1 MKKVLIAVSVI
12 FGLWSTTMADEG
24 ADLFKKC
31 ATCHGAQGEKAALGK
46 SKIIKDM
53 SSAQIITALKGYK
66 DGTYGAASKAI
77 MKGQVTSLTDAQITT
92 LAAHISK

>member
-1 MKKVLIAVSVI
+1 MKKVLIAVSVLL
-12 FGLWSTTMADEG
+12 GLWSTTMADEG

-77 MKGQVTSLTDAQITT
+77 MKGQVASLTDAQITA

>member
-1 MKKVLIAVSVI
+1 MLVAVSVL
-12 FGLWSTTMADEG
+12 FGLWSTSSADEG
-24 ADLFKKC
+24 TDLFKKC
-31 ATCHGAQGEKAALGK
+31 AACHGVQGEKSALGK

-53 SSAQIITALKGYK
+53 SSAQIIMALKGYK

-77 MKGQVTSLTDAQITT
+77 MKGPVMSLTDAQITT